1 MNIKILIALS
11 TVLMLGAGCAT
22 TAEQAELASEK
33 PQASMVKS
41 SMSKQDMPMMQMHEH
56 MQKMKMQMAEIHNTV
71 DPDKRDVLIKSHRES
86 MHNMMSKMQSMHT
99 EKSMMDGKMD
109 KCKMHMKPKHE
120 KMHQHMKMMHM
131 MMDQMIQNQ
140 EASEETLKMRQHQ

>member
-11 TVLMLGAGCAT
+11 TVLILGAGCAT
-22 TAEQAELASEK
+22 TAEQAEEASEM
-33 PQASMVKS
+33 PQAAMANS
-41 SMSKQDMPMMQMHEH
+41 SMPMQDMPKMQMHEY
-56 MQKMKMQMAEIHNTV
+56 MQKMHMQMAEIHNTD

-109 KCKMHMKPKHE
+109 KCMMHMKPKHE
-120 KMHQHMKMMHM
+120 KMHQHMKMMQM
-131 MMDQMIQNQ
+131 MMDQMMQNQ
-140 EASEETLKMRQHQ
+140 EASEETLKMRQHH